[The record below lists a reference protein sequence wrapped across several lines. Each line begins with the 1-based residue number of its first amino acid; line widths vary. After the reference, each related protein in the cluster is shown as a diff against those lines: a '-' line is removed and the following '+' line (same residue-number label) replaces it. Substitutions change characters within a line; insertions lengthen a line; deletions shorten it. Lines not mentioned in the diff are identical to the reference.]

1 MRNPTTW
8 VLIADGASARVY
20 RNTGPGT
27 GLKPVED
34 LEFDA
39 PHGRARD
46 IMADKPGRAFSS
58 AGARRSAMEPSSDP
72 VDVME
77 AEFVRGLATMLAD
90 RLRQGA
96 YDDLIVAL
104 APRALGQLRE
114 HLSKDVA
121 ARIRHEMA
129 SDLVNTKL
137 QDLPRHFE
145 GLLKL

>member
-20 RNTGPGT
+20 QNTGPGT

-34 LEFDA
+34 MEFDA

-46 IMADKPGRAFSS
+46 IMADKPGRSFSS
-58 AGARRSAMEPSSDP
+58 AGTRRSAMEPASDP
-72 VDVME
+72 VDNME
-77 AEFVRGLATMLAD
+77 AEFVRGLAAMLAEKL
-90 RLRQGA
+90 RLGA

-104 APRALGQLRE
+104 APRALGQFRDQ
-114 HLSKDVA
+114 LSRDVA
-121 ARIRHEMA
+121 ARIRHELA
-129 SDLVNTKL
+129 SDLVNTPP

-145 GLLKL
+145 DILKL